1 MWTPEVITLFMDI
14 LRFLLLFAPSL
25 VLAQSTGTIL
35 GTVSD
40 SSGAVVPG
48 ATISVESLSTS
59 QHWQVTSDAA
69 GRFNF
74 PRLPVGDY
82 KLGATHPGFRQFL
95 SDGIHLDSDQTRA
108 ANIGLELGLA
118 NDSITVSG
126 TVGLV
131 ETVGGTLK
139 EVVDEKRINELPLN
153 GRNPLQLLIPG
164 VVTSTG
170 SVNLA
175 QNTTISV

>member
-1 MWTPEVITLFMDI
+1 MDI
-14 LRFLLLFAPSL
+14 LRVLLLFAPSL

-35 GTVSD
+35 GSVSD

-48 ATISVESLSTS
+48 ATISVDSLSTS

-74 PRLPVGDY
+74 PHLPVVDY

-95 SDGIHLDSDQTRA
+95 SVGIHLDSDQTRA

-131 ETVGGTLK
+131 ETVGGTFK
-139 EVVDEKRINELPLN
+139 EVVDEFRAESFNSLNHANPGNPVANIGAATVGRILSASDP
-153 GRNPLQLLIPG
+153 RILQFALKL
-164 VVTSTG
+164 VY
-170 SVNLA
+170 
-175 QNTTISV
+175 